1 MYWMNVSTVGGSAAL
16 IGNISD
22 EQLKL
27 LAPLFNELGAAI
39 EFGQMGSS
47 EILGGCLATV
57 VTNEGSEKVFL
68 PRDDALLSRH

>member
-1 MYWMNVSTVGGSAAL
+1 MYWMNVSTVGGSEAL
-16 IGNISD
+16 VGNISD

-57 VTNEGSEKVFL
+57 ATNEGSEKGFL
-68 PRDDALLSRH
+68 LRDDALLSRH

>member
-1 MYWMNVSTVGGSAAL
+1 MYWMNVSTVGGSEAL
-16 IGNISD
+16 VGNISD

-39 EFGQMGSS
+39 EFGYMGSS

-57 VTNEGSEKVFL
+57 VTDEGSGKGFVL
-68 PRDDALLSRH
+68 RDDAQLATH